1 MDDKRLTF
9 ARIDFS
15 NYNIVRN
22 MILKRN
28 ENMTSAYYQKSSRP
42 FSHEYIGY
50 DIEIVECIEEIY
62 KELDRLIIKSKLNSK
77 NKLII
82 DMLADGYPIQSIA
95 DTLEIK
101 ENAVYNR
108 IGRIS
113 LKINKIA
120 IKENKV

>member
-15 NYNIVRN
+15 DYNIVRN

-28 ENMTSAYYQKSSRP
+28 ENMTNAYYQKSSRP

-82 DMLADGYPIQSIA
+82 DMLADGYPIEIIA
-95 DTLEIK
+95 EKFGVPKNTIFKML
-101 ENAVYNR
+101 R
-108 IGRIS
+108 RIS
-113 LKINKIA
+113 LKINQIA